1 MRKPLW
7 SRELLKRKKILR
19 LELFVIVLVIVII
32 FINYLLL
39 YIVGIANWLKSW
51 SRPMGHYTW

>member
-19 LELFVIVLVIVII
+19 LELFVFVLVIV
-32 FINYLLL
+32 NYFHKLFVVVHCRYCQLVQKL
-39 YIVGIANWLKSW
+39 E
-51 SRPMGHYTW
+51 